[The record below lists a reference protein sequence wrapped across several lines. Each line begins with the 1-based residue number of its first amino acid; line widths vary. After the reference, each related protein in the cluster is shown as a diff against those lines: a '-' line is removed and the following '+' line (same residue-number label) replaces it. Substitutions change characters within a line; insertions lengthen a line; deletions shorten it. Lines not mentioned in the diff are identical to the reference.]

1 MFSYLCGD
9 IPQSNVSVSIL
20 IVDDHQIVSDGLKAL
35 LDSYDNVEIKGEAR
49 NGSEALQMLGLFKID
64 VVLLDL
70 DMPVMGGV
78 EFMKEFRRTKSEA
91 KVIVLTMH
99 DEKAM
104 IRSLLD
110 LGASGYLLK
119 NSSRSELITAIEAV
133 VKGKQHLSED
143 VHTVLLT
150 PDKNL
155 RNGKMAELTAREVEI
170 LRHVAEGMSNKEI
183 GDKLF
188 ISPRTVDTHRTNLMQ
203 KLELHNVASM
213 VRFAIQNGLID

>member
-64 VVLLDL
+64 VVLLDI

-110 LGASGYLLK
+110 LGASGYVLK